1 MLRLLKL
8 VKPSFKTAFAIIIL
22 VFLQTMGTLY
32 IPTLMAEIV
41 NNGILQKDMAHIV
54 TVGRRMLLVAA
65 LTGIIALMAIYL
77 NSRFAADLDRRIR
90 NSLFQKAQ
98 TLSVADFNQIGA
110 ASMITR
116 TTSDVT
122 QVQQATIMLLS
133 MFLPVPV
140 MIIGGLL
147 LAFHKDTYMALI
159 IGSTILLFAF
169 LAVFMGRKVMPLFI
183 RLQEYMDL
191 INQRLRENITGVR
204 VIRAF
209 NRVRYEQARL
219 TSAFSQY
226 AQTAIK
232 VNKMFAVM
240 MPLVM
245 FVMDSCIVAIIYF
258 GSRRVAGG
266 FMAIGDIMALTEY
279 AMLILFYLI
288 MGVMA
293 FIMLPR
299 AQACAKRI
307 MEVMDMD
314 SLNDQFTCQRPLM
327 SQTNAKISFQHVT
340 FRYQQAEEAVL
351 TDISF
356 ELYVGQTLAIIGG
369 TGSGKST
376 IANLLLRFYEA
387 ESGQIFFDGMDIRCM
402 EASKLREKIAYV
414 PQKAFL
420 FSGSIADNLRYGQKE
435 ADLAQMKRAAEIAQ
449 AAGFIEALPN
459 GYDTLVAQGGDNFSG
474 GQKQRLAIAR
484 ALVKPADIYVFDDS
498 FSALDYKTDAKLRRA
513 LQQFLK
519 DAALL
524 IVAQRINTIIDADK
538 IIVLHEGKIVG
549 LGTHQELL
557 QNCDVYR
564 QIAASQLRK
573 GELA

>member
-1 MLRLLKL
+1 
-8 VKPSFKTAFAIIIL
+8 
-22 VFLQTMGTLY
+22 
-32 IPTLMAEIV
+32 
-41 NNGILQKDMAHIV
+41 
-54 TVGRRMLLVAA
+54 
-65 LTGIIALMAIYL
+65 
-77 NSRFAADLDRRIR
+77 
-90 NSLFQKAQ
+90 
-98 TLSVADFNQIGA
+98 
-110 ASMITR
+110 
-116 TTSDVT
+116 
-122 QVQQATIMLLS
+122 
-133 MFLPVPV
+133 
-140 MIIGGLL
+140 
-147 LAFHKDTYMALI
+147 
-159 IGSTILLFAF
+159 
-169 LAVFMGRKVMPLFI
+169 
-183 RLQEYMDL
+183 
-191 INQRLRENITGVR
+191 
-204 VIRAF
+204 
-209 NRVRYEQARL
+209 
-219 TSAFSQY
+219 
-226 AQTAIK
+226 
-232 VNKMFAVM
+232 
-240 MPLVM
+240 
-245 FVMDSCIVAIIYF
+245 
-258 GSRRVAGG
+258 
-266 FMAIGDIMALTEY
+266 
-279 AMLILFYLI
+279 
-288 MGVMA
+288 
-293 FIMLPR
+293 
-299 AQACAKRI
+299 
-307 MEVMDMD
+307 
-314 SLNDQFTCQRPLM
+314 M

-356 ELYVGQTLAIIGG
+356 ELYAGQTLAIIGG

-449 AAGFIEALPN
+449 AADFIEALPN